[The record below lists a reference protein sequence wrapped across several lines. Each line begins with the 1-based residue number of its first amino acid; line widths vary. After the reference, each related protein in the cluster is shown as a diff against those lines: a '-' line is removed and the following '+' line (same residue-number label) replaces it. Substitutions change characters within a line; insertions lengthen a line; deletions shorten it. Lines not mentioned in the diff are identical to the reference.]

1 MTELWLVRHGETEW
15 NRLRRVQGTLD
26 VGLNALG
33 RAQAER
39 VAARFHPEH
48 DRVDAIYSSD
58 LARAHDTARPTA
70 VRLGLTVRLEPG
82 LRERKYGIFEGLSFD
97 ELAERHPE
105 AAVAV
110 RERHP
115 DYELEGGESLRQ
127 FSRRVV
133 ATLDRIAVDH
143 PGQRVLVFTHSG
155 VLDSAY
161 RHAQGLSLRAER
173 RHTLHNVSI
182 NRLVIESGAWRVVA
196 WGDVAHLDDRQQDA
210 WEEPADA
217 A

>member
-1 MTELWLVRHGETEW
+1 MTEVWLVRHGETEW

-26 VGLNALG
+26 IGLNALG
-33 RAQAER
+33 RVQAEK
-39 VAARFHPEH
+39 VASRFHPER
-48 DRVDAIYSSD
+48 DRVAAIYSSD

-70 VRLGLTVRLEPG
+70 ARLGLSVRLDPG

-97 ELAERHPE
+97 ELAARHPE

-115 DYELEGGESLRQ
+115 DYELQGGESLRQ
-127 FSRRVV
+127 FHQRVV
-133 ATLDRIAVDH
+133 ATLDRIAAAHV
-143 PGQRVLVFTHSG
+143 GERILVFTHSG
-155 VLDSAY
+155 VLDTAY

-182 NRLVIESGAWRVVA
+182 NRLVIDSGAWRVEA
-196 WGDVAHLDDRQQDA
+196 WGDVAHLEGGQQDA

>member
-26 VGLNALG
+26 IGLNALG
-33 RAQAER
+33 RVQADR
-39 VAARFHPEH
+39 VAVRFRPGQPAVHA
-48 DRVDAIYSSD
+48 VYSSD
-58 LARAHDTARPTA
+58 LARARDTARPTA
-70 VRLGLTVRLEPG
+70 ARLGLEIRLDAG
-82 LRERKYGIFEGLSFD
+82 LRERRYGVFEGLSFD

-105 AAVAV
+105 AARAV

-127 FSRRVV
+127 FHQRVV
-133 ATLDRIAVDH
+133 ATLDRIAAGH
-143 PGQRVLVFTHSG
+143 AGQRVLVFTHSG
-155 VLDSAY
+155 VLDAAY
-161 RHAQGLSLRAER
+161 RHAQGLPLRAER
-173 RHTLHNVSI
+173 RHSLHNVSI
-182 NRLVIESGAWRVVA
+182 NRLVAEQGAWRVDG
-196 WGDVAHLDDRQQDA
+196 WGDVAHLEGSQQDA

>member
-1 MTELWLVRHGETEW
+1 MTELWLIRHGETEW

-26 VGLNALG
+26 IALNALG
-33 RAQAER
+33 RAQAEQ
-39 VAARFHPEH
+39 VAARFRPGRDHVH
-48 DRVDAIYSSD
+48 AIYSSD

-70 VRLGLTVRLEPG
+70 ARLGLDVRLDAG
-82 LRERKYGIFEGLSFD
+82 LRERKYGVFEGLSFD
-97 ELAERHPE
+97 ELAERHPQ

-115 DYELEGGESLRQ
+115 DYELDGGESLRQ
-127 FSRRVV
+127 FHQRVV
-133 ATLDRIAVDH
+133 AALGRIAAAH
-143 PGQRVLVFTHSG
+143 AGERVLVFTHSG
-155 VLDSAY
+155 VLDTAY
-161 RHAQGLSLRAER
+161 RHAEGLSLRAER

-182 NRLVIESGAWRVVA
+182 NRLLVDDARWRVDG
-196 WGDVAHLDDRQQDA
+196 WGDVAHLEGAGQDA